1 MHGGTEALEQIL
13 EQSGAD
19 LPTANR
25 HSLLSATIANPRT
38 KEVQMRSTDERSGT
52 IRLLVSPGPSARPVY
67 EDVSAR
73 ATDNG
78 GWVLDASPELVLG
91 TAAGDVVEVDRDGTF
106 RVISRAGN
114 VAVHVGAPAAAN
126 SQRDALT
133 KTIRAL
139 GGWLDGRGWTR
150 DGASSLSVYTIPV
163 AAGFPAIQGALDA
176 FSSAAPGSE
185 WYYANVYDPAD
196 DKTPLNWWL

>member
-1 MHGGTEALEQIL
+1 M
-13 EQSGAD
+13 
-19 LPTANR
+19 P
-25 HSLLSATIANPRT
+25 
-38 KEVQMRSTDERSGT
+38 STDVRTGAV
-52 IRLLVSPGPSARPVY
+52 RLLVSPGPSARAVY

-73 ATDNG
+73 PTTNG
-78 GWVLDASPELVLG
+78 EWVLGASPGLALG
-91 TAAGDVVEVDRDGTF
+91 TAAGDVVEVDRDGAF
-106 RVISRAGN
+106 RVISRGGN
-114 VAVHVGAPAAAN
+114 VAVHVGAPAAAS

-133 KTIRAL
+133 QAIRAL
-139 GGWLDGRGWTR
+139 GGWLDSRGWTR
-150 DGASSLSVYTIPV
+150 DGTSSLSVYTIPV

>member
-1 MHGGTEALEQIL
+1 MTH
-13 EQSGAD
+13 
-19 LPTANR
+19 
-25 HSLLSATIANPRT
+25 PRT
-38 KEVQMRSTDERSGT
+38 KEVQMPSIDERSGAV
-52 IRLLVSPGPSARPVY
+52 RLLVSPGSSGRPVY

-73 ATDNG
+73 GTADG
-78 GWVLDASPELVLG
+78 GWVLDASPGLALG
-91 TAAGDVVEVDRDGTF
+91 AAAGDVVEVDPDGTF
-106 RVISRAGN
+106 RVISRGGN
-114 VAVHVGAPAAAN
+114 VAVHVAAPAAAN

-133 KTIRAL
+133 EAIRAL

-163 AAGFPAIQGALDA
+163 SAGFPAIQDALAA

>member
-1 MHGGTEALEQIL
+1 MPSTDVR
-13 EQSGAD
+13 SGA
-19 LPTANR
+19 
-25 HSLLSATIANPRT
+25 
-38 KEVQMRSTDERSGT
+38 V
-52 IRLLVSPGPSARPVY
+52 RLLVAPRPSARPVY

-73 ATDNG
+73 PTANG
-78 GWVLDASPELVLG
+78 GWVLGTSPGLALG
-91 TAAGDVVEVDRDGTF
+91 AAAGDVVEVDRDGAF
-106 RVISRAGN
+106 RVISRGGN

-133 KTIRAL
+133 EAIRAL

-163 AAGFPAIQGALDA
+163 SAGFPAILEVLAA

>member
-1 MHGGTEALEQIL
+1 MPSTDVR
-13 EQSGAD
+13 SGA
-19 LPTANR
+19 
-25 HSLLSATIANPRT
+25 
-38 KEVQMRSTDERSGT
+38 V
-52 IRLLVSPGPSARPVY
+52 RLLVALGPSARPVY

-73 ATDNG
+73 PTANG
-78 GWVLDASPELVLG
+78 GWVLGTSPGLALG
-91 TAAGDVVEVDRDGTF
+91 AAAGDVVEVDRDGTF
-106 RVISRAGN
+106 RVISRGGN

-133 KTIRAL
+133 QAIRAL
-139 GGWLDGRGWTR
+139 GGWLDSRGWTR
-150 DGASSLSVYTIPV
+150 DGTSSLSVYTIPV

-185 WYYANVYDPAD
+185 WYYANVYDPVD